1 MKHKKLGNTFV
12 APHRMGQEN
21 VMSPALN
28 GGYSGHVSGSGY
40 DMTRKTM
47 SKTYTT
53 GRGGDGN
60 SPGAGNMSGGYDKY

>member
-1 MKHKKLGNTFV
+1 MGHKTLGTTFT
-12 APHRMGQEN
+12 PPKKMGGEN
-21 VMSPALN
+21 VTSPALK
-28 GGYSGHVSGSGY
+28 GGYSGHAGGSKS

-60 SPGAGNMSGGYDKY
+60 SPGAGNMSGGYTS